1 MRDGIVLPIERQ
13 NKGEGEQKTEGEGRR
28 ANTYKYK
35 KREGGRESEV
45 EIGGHI
51 EMSAPNRTYQI

>member
-1 MRDGIVLPIERQ
+1 M
-13 NKGEGEQKTEGEGRR
+13 GEGEQKTEGEGRR

-51 EMSAPNRTYQI
+51 EMSALNRTYQI